1 MWSRFLIFAPGTQN
15 RNRAMELRQ
24 LKYFVKSAEYLN
36 FSVAAKHLYI
46 TQSTLSQ
53 QIKQLEFELGFEL
66 FLRNSRHISLTEA
79 GEEFLPFA
87 RKTIQDAE
95 DGVQRLYDLQN
106 VKTGTLRIG
115 VTYSLST
122 VLTEGVICFIKE
134 FPGIKLEIIYKT
146 VDELLEL
153 LRERKVDFVLSYKP
167 LCDAPDIDSMPLFEN
182 TLAVVVSKEH
192 PLATRKD
199 IKLQELVGKSLLLP
213 SKGLQ
218 ARTMLDKLTEREGV
232 ELHSS
237 LELNETNILLQ
248 MVATGHYATILSTSA
263 VFGKTRFKAIPLN
276 EPGNIMEASLLRLKE
291 TYQKSAAKEFINI
304 LLETDAVKRRLMN
317 MFE

>member
-1 MWSRFLIFAPGTQN
+1 
-15 RNRAMELRQ
+15 MELRQ

-87 RKTIQDAE
+87 RKTILDAE
-95 DGVQRLYDLQN
+95 DAVQRLYDLQH
-106 VKTGTLRIG
+106 VKVGTLRVG

-122 VLTEGVICFIKE
+122 VLTEGLISFMKE
-134 FPGIKLEIIYKT
+134 FPGIKLEVFYKT
-146 VDELLEL
+146 VDELLTL
-153 LRERKVDFVLSYKP
+153 LRERKVDFILSYKP
-167 LCDAPDIDSMPLFEN
+167 LCDATDIDAMPLFEN
-182 TLAVVVSKEH
+182 TLALVVSKEY
-192 PLATRKD
+192 PLAKRD
-199 IKLQELVGKSLLLP
+199 RIKLNDLAGLPLILP

-218 ARTMLDKLTEREGV
+218 ARMMLDRLIEGRNITLT
-232 ELHSS
+232 SK

-248 MVATGHYATILSTSA
+248 MVATGNYATILSTSA
-263 VFGKTRFKAIPLN
+263 LFGKTRFKVIPID
-276 EPGNIMEASLLRLKE
+276 EPGNVMEASLLSLKGA
-291 TYQKSAAKEFINI
+291 YQKAAAKEFVDI
-304 LLETDAVKRRLMN
+304 LLNTEAVKRRLMDIS
-317 MFE
+317 

>member
-1 MWSRFLIFAPGTQN
+1 
-15 RNRAMELRQ
+15 MELRQ

-87 RKTIQDAE
+87 RKTIIDAE
-95 DGVQRLYDLQN
+95 DGVQRLHDLQH
-106 VKTGTLRIG
+106 VKTGTLKVG

-122 VLTEGVICFIKE
+122 VLTEGVISFMKA
-134 FPGIKLEIIYKT
+134 FPGIKLEIYYKT
-146 VDELLEL
+146 VDELLGL
-153 LRERKVDFVLSYKP
+153 LKEHKVDFILSYKP
-167 LCDAPDIDSMPLFEN
+167 LIEAPEIESMPLFEN
-182 TLAVVVSKEH
+182 ALALVVSKEH
-192 PLATRKD
+192 RLAGNKK
-199 IKLQELVGKSLLLP
+199 IKLQDIQDCQLVLP
-213 SKGLQ
+213 SRGLQ
-218 ARTMLDKLTEREGV
+218 ARMMLEHLLEGHDIG
-232 ELHSS
+232 LQSR

-248 MVATGHYATILSTSA
+248 MVAQGHYATILSTSA
-263 VFGKTRFKAIPLN
+263 VFGKNRFVAIPID
-276 EPGNIMEASLLRLKE
+276 EPGNVMEASLLTLKDS
-291 TYQKSAAKEFINI
+291 YQKNAAKEFIKI
-304 LLETDAVKRRLMN
+304 LLETDAVKRRLIN

>member
-1 MWSRFLIFAPGTQN
+1 
-15 RNRAMELRQ
+15 MELRQ

-66 FLRNSRHISLTEA
+66 FLRNSRHILLTEA

-106 VKTGTLRIG
+106 VKTGTLRVG

-122 VLTEGVICFIKE
+122 VLTEGVMSFMKE
-134 FPGIKLEIIYKT
+134 FPGIRLEIFYKT
-146 VDELLEL
+146 VDELLVL
-153 LRERKVDFVLSYKP
+153 LREHKVDFILSYKP
-167 LCDAPDIDSMPLFEN
+167 LFNAPDVESMPLFEN
-182 TLAVVVSKEH
+182 TLALVVAKEH
-192 PLATRKD
+192 KLATRNK
-199 IKLQELVGKSLLLP
+199 IALQELAGIPLVLP

-218 ARTMLDKLTEREGV
+218 ARMMLDKLLEGRDIH
-232 ELHSS
+232 LTSN

-248 MVATGHYATILSTSA
+248 VVATGSYATILSTSA
-263 VFGKTRFKAIPLN
+263 VFGKSRFKAIQLD
-276 EPGNIMEASLLRLKE
+276 EPGNVMEASLLSLKGA
-291 TYQKSAAKEFINI
+291 YQKNAVKEFIKI
-304 LLETDAVKRRLMN
+304 LMNTDAVKRRLMN
-317 MFE
+317 LLD

>member
-1 MWSRFLIFAPGTQN
+1 
-15 RNRAMELRQ
+15 MELRQ

-95 DGVQRLYDLQN
+95 DGVQRLYDLQH

-122 VLTEGVICFIKE
+122 VLTEAVIGFIKAY
-134 FPGIKLEIIYKT
+134 PGIKLEIIYKT
-146 VDELLEL
+146 VDELLTL

-167 LCDAPDIDSMPLFEN
+167 LCNAPDIASMFLFEN
-182 TLAVVVSKEH
+182 ALALVVDKEH
-192 PLATRKD
+192 PLAERKN
-199 IKLQELVGKSLLLP
+199 IKLQELSGKELLLP

-218 ARTMLDKLTEREGV
+218 ARTMFDRLIEGKNF
-232 ELHSS
+232 LFNSS

-263 VFGKTRFKAIPLN
+263 VFGKPRFRAIPID
-276 EPGNIMEASLLRLKE
+276 EAGNTMEASLL
-291 TYQKSAAKEFINI
+291 Y
-304 LLETDAVKRRLMN
+304 LEDEYV
-317 MFE
+317 

>member
-1 MWSRFLIFAPGTQN
+1 
-15 RNRAMELRQ
+15 MELRQ

-106 VKTGTLRIG
+106 VKAGKLRVG

-122 VLTEGVICFIKE
+122 VLTEGVLE
-134 FPGIKLEIIYKT
+134 FMKVYPEIKLEVCYKT
-146 VDELLEL
+146 VNELFVL
-153 LRERKVDFVLSYKP
+153 LRENRLDFILSYKP
-167 LCDAPDIDSMPLFEN
+167 LFDAPDVDSMPLFEN
-182 TLAVVVSKEH
+182 ALAVVVSKEH
-192 PLATRKD
+192 PLASRKSMGLREIAD
-199 IKLQELVGKSLLLP
+199 LQLVLP
-213 SKGLQ
+213 SHDLQ
-218 ARTMLDKLTEREGV
+218 ARMMLERLIQGKGIEY
-232 ELHSS
+232 SS
-237 LELNETNILLQ
+237 RLELNETNILLQ
-248 MVATGHYATILSTSA
+248 MVSTGSYATILSTSA
-263 VFGKTRFKAIPLN
+263 LFGNTRFKAIPID
-276 EPGNIMEASLLRLKE
+276 EPGNVMEASLLSLKGA
-291 TYQKSAAKEFINI
+291 YQKSAAREFIKI
-304 LLETDAVKRRLMN
+304 LLETEAVKRRLVN
-317 MFE
+317 MSIDF

>member
-1 MWSRFLIFAPGTQN
+1 
-15 RNRAMELRQ
+15 MELRQ

-87 RKTIQDAE
+87 RRTILDAE
-95 DGVQRLYDLQN
+95 DGVQRLHDLQH
-106 VKTGTLRIG
+106 VKTGTLKVG

-122 VLTEGVICFIKE
+122 VLTEGLISFMKT
-134 FPGIKLEIIYKT
+134 FPGIKLEVIYKT
-146 VDELLEL
+146 VDELLCL
-153 LRERKVDFVLSYKP
+153 LKEHKLDLILSYKP
-167 LCDAPDIDSMPLFEN
+167 IVETPEVDSMPLFEN
-182 TLAVVVSKEH
+182 TLALVLSNEH
-192 PLATRKD
+192 QLAGRKK
-199 IKLQELVGKSLLLP
+199 ITLHELQEFPLILP

-218 ARTMLDKLTEREGV
+218 ARMMLDKLLEGRDIA
-232 ELHSS
+232 LHSK

-248 MVATGHYATILSTSA
+248 MVAQGHYATILSTSA
-263 VFGKTRFKAIPLN
+263 VFGKKRFQAIPLD
-276 EPGNIMEASLLRLKE
+276 EPGNVMEASLLRLKGS
-291 TYQKSAAKEFINI
+291 YQKNAAKEFIKI
-304 LLETDAVKRRLMN
+304 LLGTEAVKRRLMH

>member
-1 MWSRFLIFAPGTQN
+1 
-15 RNRAMELRQ
+15 MELRQ

-53 QIKQLEFELGFEL
+53 QIKQLEYELGFEL

-95 DGVQRLYDLQN
+95 DGVQRLYDLQH

-122 VLTEGVICFIKE
+122 VLTEGVICFLKE

-146 VDELLEL
+146 VDELLDL

-167 LCDAPDIDSMPLFEN
+167 LCEAPDIDSMPLFEN
-182 TLAVVVSKEH
+182 TLALVVSKEH
-192 PLATRKD
+192 PLASRKE
-199 IKLQELVGKSLLLP
+199 ITLQEVADKTLLLP

-218 ARTMLDKLTEREGV
+218 ARTMLDRLTEKEGI
-232 ELHSS
+232 ELHSN

-276 EPGNIMEASLLRLKE
+276 EPGNIMEASLLRLKDA
-291 TYQKSAAKEFINI
+291 YQKTAAKEFISI

>member
-1 MWSRFLIFAPGTQN
+1 
-15 RNRAMELRQ
+15 MELRQ

-87 RKTIQDAE
+87 RKTILDAE
-95 DGVQRLYDLQN
+95 DAVQRLYDLQH
-106 VKTGTLRIG
+106 VKVGTLRVG

-122 VLTEGVICFIKE
+122 VLTEGLISFMKE
-134 FPGIKLEIIYKT
+134 FPGIKLEVFYKT
-146 VDELLEL
+146 VDELLTL

-167 LCDAPDIDSMPLFEN
+167 LCDATDIDAMPLFEN
-182 TLAVVVSKEH
+182 TLALVVSKEH
-192 PLATRKD
+192 PLAKRYR
-199 IKLQELVGKSLLLP
+199 IKLSDLVGLPLILP

-218 ARTMLDKLTEREGV
+218 ARMMLDRLIEGSNITLT
-232 ELHSS
+232 SK

-248 MVATGHYATILSTSA
+248 MVATGNYATILSTSA
-263 VFGKTRFKAIPLN
+263 LFGKTRFKVIPID
-276 EPGNIMEASLLRLKE
+276 EPGNVMEASLLTLKGA
-291 TYQKSAAKEFINI
+291 YQKAAAKEFIDI
-304 LLETDAVKRRLMN
+304 LLNTEAVKRRLMD

>member
-1 MWSRFLIFAPGTQN
+1 M
-15 RNRAMELRQ
+15 
-24 LKYFVKSAEYLN
+24 KYFVKSAEYLN

-106 VKTGTLRIG
+106 VKTGTLRVG

-122 VLTEGVICFIKE
+122 VLTEGVMSFMKE
-134 FPGIKLEIIYKT
+134 FPGIRLEIFYKT
-146 VDELLEL
+146 VDELLVL
-153 LRERKVDFVLSYKP
+153 LREHKVDFILSYKP
-167 LCDAPDIDSMPLFEN
+167 LFDAPDVDSMPLFEN
-182 TLAVVVSKEH
+182 TLALVVSKEH
-192 PLATRKD
+192 KLAGRKK
-199 IKLQELVGKSLLLP
+199 IKLQELPGIPLVLP

-218 ARTMLDKLTEREGV
+218 ARMMLDKLLEGGNV
-232 ELHSS
+232 QLTSN

-248 MVATGHYATILSTSA
+248 VVATGSYATILSTSA
-263 VFGKTRFKAIPLN
+263 VFGKTRFRAIQLD
-276 EPGNIMEASLLRLKE
+276 EPGNIMEASLLSLKGA
-291 TYQKSAAKEFINI
+291 YQKNAAKEFIDI
-304 LLETDAVKRRLMN
+304 LMNTEAVKRRLMN
-317 MFE
+317 LFE

>member
-1 MWSRFLIFAPGTQN
+1 
-15 RNRAMELRQ
+15 MELRQ

-53 QIKQLEFELGFEL
+53 QIKQLEYELGFEL

-95 DGVQRLYDLQN
+95 DGVQRLYDLQH

-122 VLTEGVICFIKE
+122 VLTEGVICFLKE

-167 LCDAPDIDSMPLFEN
+167 LCKAPDIDSMPLFEN
-182 TLAVVVSKEH
+182 ALALVVSKVH
-192 PLATRKD
+192 PLAARKD
-199 IKLQELVGKSLLLP
+199 IKLQELVGKPFLLP

-218 ARTMLDKLTEREGV
+218 ARTMLDRLAERAGI

-276 EPGNIMEASLLRLKE
+276 EPDNIMEASLLILKDA
-291 TYQKSAAKEFINI
+291 YQKTAAKEFIKI